1 LNLKTYSPG
10 GTDMTATLTSLI
22 DLASAHGLGMAILL
36 VGLQVVIDRL
46 MPVEH
51 IVSHLVGSKKS
62 APAHGAH
69 RGTPAPRPSWASR
82 FASSLAPD
90 RNDQLPCM
98 K

>member
-1 LNLKTYSPG
+1 
-10 GTDMTATLTSLI
+10 MTATLTSLI

-51 IVSHLVGSKKS
+51 IVSHLLGSKRS
-62 APAHGAH
+62 AQAHGAH
-69 RGTPAPRPSWASR
+69 RAEPAPRPSWASSL
-82 FASSLAPD
+82 ASSLTPE

>member
-1 LNLKTYSPG
+1 
-10 GTDMTATLTSLI
+10 MTATLTSLI
-22 DLASAHGLGMAILL
+22 DLASAHGFGVAILL

-51 IVSHLVGSKKS
+51 IVAHLVGSKRS
-62 APAHGAH
+62 AQGHGAH
-69 RGTPAPRPSWASR
+69 RREPAPRPSWASR
-82 FASSLAPD
+82 LASSLTPD